1 MQANFAWFEA
11 NSSNKKLAS
20 ALVYAEFSEYV
31 QFLKHLWHLTR
42 ENNGTPA
49 CHCL

>member
-11 NSSNKKLAS
+11 SSSNKKLAS
-20 ALVYAEFSEYV
+20 ALVSAEFSEYV
-31 QFLKHLWHLTR
+31 QFLKHLLQGH

-49 CHCL
+49 CQCL